1 MADDSNN
8 SVPTLFGVDP
18 TISLRAV
25 SAALSGLMFFL
36 YSLQGLT
43 PLPIELP
50 PSYLGLLNSAHLRF
64 AIQLGNFLSI
74 CNIQKCELFC
84 FFELY

>member
-1 MADDSNN
+1 
-8 SVPTLFGVDP
+8 
-18 TISLRAV
+18 
-25 SAALSGLMFFL
+25 MFFL

-64 AIQLGNFLSI
+64 AIQLDKL
-74 CNIQKCELFC
+74 ELGGKDRRVTSFDRQIV
-84 FFELY
+84 ELGDYVAYSVA

>member
-1 MADDSNN
+1 
-8 SVPTLFGVDP
+8 
-18 TISLRAV
+18 
-25 SAALSGLMFFL
+25 MFFL

-64 AIQLGNFLSI
+64 AIHPYKL
-74 CNIQKCELFC
+74 LFVGLRANGEAY
-84 FFELY
+84 FKPAERATEK

>member
-1 MADDSNN
+1 
-8 SVPTLFGVDP
+8 
-18 TISLRAV
+18 
-25 SAALSGLMFFL
+25 MFFL

-64 AIQLGNFLSI
+64 AIQLYKLMFVGERANAACLGVQGGRINTRSP
-74 CNIQKCELFC
+74 QAKPKTGA
-84 FFELY
+84 